1 MIKLLIIYIA
11 SSFIAPQP
19 DSTRQDASF
28 RAPVMHNVTA
38 DICTA
43 TVFKPLVL
51 DTDSKAYMMDP
62 MFNSQPELN
71 WILEEEV
78 CSGKRREA

>member
-11 SSFIAPQP
+11 SNFISQTPV
-19 DSTRQDASF
+19 DIRQDASF
-28 RAPVMHNVTA
+28 RDSVVHIVVANTS
-38 DICTA
+38 TA

-51 DTDSKAYMMDP
+51 DADFKAYMMDP
-62 MFNSQPELN
+62 TFNSQTELN

>member
-11 SSFIAPQP
+11 SNFISQTPV
-19 DSTRQDASF
+19 DIRQDASF
-28 RAPVMHNVTA
+28 RDSVVHITVANVS
-38 DICTA
+38 TA
-43 TVFKPLVL
+43 TVLKPLVL
-51 DTDSKAYMMDP
+51 DTDSKAYITDP

-78 CSGKRREA
+78 CSGKRGEA